1 MSSYWHENALRF
13 AALLALWTSA
23 VGVGASVA
31 QSPATVTVQV
41 RLPSGAMKTG
51 LRIRA
56 IPRFTGGTSVAW
68 KLGKGD
74 FNFTDLVY
82 SHTFYSLPPGQYSFV
97 VCDGLAYIPGLQ
109 TRTVQSGPSSVDFL
123 LQSPKDSK
131 DIASPTLKGPDGQP
145 VGRGEPV
152 FLKDVATGCMLA
164 NGNVEG
170 QGVAKFSA
178 VPSGNYGFDSEADD
192 RDPRAP

>member
-1 MSSYWHENALRF
+1 MSNYWRENASRF
-13 AALLALWTSA
+13 AAVLALWTST
-23 VGVGASVA
+23 VGVRASLA

-41 RLPSGAMKTG
+41 RLPSGATKTG

-56 IPRFTGGTSVAW
+56 VPRFTGATSVTW

-82 SHTFYSLPPGQYSFV
+82 SHTFYSLPPGQYAFV

-109 TRTVQSGPSSVDFL
+109 TRAVQSGPNSVDFL
-123 LQSPKDSK
+123 LQAPKDNK
-131 DIASPTLKGPDGQP
+131 DVVSPPLKGPDGRP

-152 FLKDVATGCMLA
+152 FLKDVATGCMLG
-164 NGNVEG
+164 NGKVEG
-170 QGVAKFSA
+170 QGVANFSA
-178 VPSGNYGFDSEADD
+178 VPSGNYEFDSEADD
-192 RDPRAP
+192 RDP